1 MTKEVVT
8 AATEDEVAALARRM
22 AQEQISCV
30 VIMGGRKP
38 VGIVSERDIV
48 RVVAERPALIVGMKA
63 REMMSS
69 PVVTLTASTPV
80 AEARRQMIE
89 RGTLFGEP
97 GYRWIGARTK
107 LRAEYWAAI
116 FQADSIPETLE
127 QFEALAG

>member
-8 AATEDEVAALARRM
+8 ATTEDEVAALARRM
-22 AQEQISCV
+22 AQERISCV
-30 VIMGGRKP
+30 VIVGGRKP

-69 PVVTLTASTPV
+69 PVVTLTATTPV

-89 RGTLFGEP
+89 RHFRRFPIVNQDGHL
-97 GYRWIGARTK
+97 IGLITQTDI
-107 LRAEYWAAI
+107 LR
-116 FQADSIPETLE
+116 
-127 QFEALAG
+127 G